1 MPGLF
6 AFWGRQRGAYTEPD
20 MELPAP
26 IQRIGQAIR
35 TQRVAREYGIEPLT
49 RMLEEYLPAQA
60 IADVRRA
67 YEFGAKLHQGQQRSS
82 GEPYIFHPMAVARV
96 LAEMRLDHTTLI
108 AAILH
113 DTIEDTPTSK
123 DEIGKAFGADVAQ
136 LVDGVSKFQKV
147 EGQTRA
153 EVQAESFRKLLLAM
167 TQDLRVILI
176 KLADRLH
183 NMRTLEHM
191 DPARRR
197 RTSRETLEIY
207 APIAQRLGIH
217 TIRTEMED
225 LAFLNLYPRRYAVFE
240 QAVKAQIGDVKSV
253 IKEIEERTSKAL
265 REEGIG
271 ASVVGRQKNLYSLY
285 QKMRRRRLRLPD
297 VMDLLGFRVI
307 VSKLDDCYRALGV
320 IHHLWK
326 PVSELFN
333 DYIANPKVNGYQ
345 SLHTTCVGPKG
356 RKIEVQI
363 RTRDMHHIAESGIAA
378 HWQYKLG
385 DKGGEHT
392 APQLRAREWLGQLF
406 EMQGGAAALDFV
418 ESVKVDLFPDEVY
431 VFTPKGEIRRLSRG
445 ATPVDFAYALHT
457 EIGDRCVAARVDQQ
471 LEPLNT
477 PLKNGQTVEI
487 ITANHAR
494 PNAAWLN
501 FVKTAKARHRI
512 RNYLKNQREDEAIRL
527 GRRLLEKSMRELKV
541 PLSALKGEIAAAVLK
556 VYGLSELEPL
566 YLSIGLGQRLA
577 PLVARQFMPAGVT
590 LVASSG
596 GPDDQPLAVEGTE
609 GLVVD
614 YAKCCRPVPGDDI
627 RGHVSVGRGI
637 VIHRVECPVAQPR
650 KGTQQEWIPL
660 IWADNIEGD
669 FLAELRVKGENRR
682 GVLASIAAEISGA
695 ESSIENVSMAEKVDT
710 RASDMRFLITVK
722 NRVHLARIMRR
733 LRGLPVVARVMRT

>member
-1 MPGLF
+1 
-6 AFWGRQRGAYTEPD
+6 
-20 MELPAP
+20 MELPV

-35 TQRVAREYGIEPLT
+35 TQRVAREYGIEPLV
-49 RMLEEYLPAQA
+49 RLLEGYLPAEQ
-60 IADVRRA
+60 IADVKRA
-67 YEFGAKLHQGQQRSS
+67 HEFGSKLHQGQHRTS
-82 GEPYIFHPMAVARV
+82 GEPYIFHPLAVARI

-113 DTIEDTPTSK
+113 DIIEDTAVSK
-123 DEIGKAFGADVAQ
+123 DDLAKQFGKDVAE

-147 EGQTRA
+147 EGLTRA

-191 DPARRR
+191 EPAKRR

-207 APIAQRLGIH
+207 APIAHRLGIH
-217 TIRTEMED
+217 FMRTELED
-225 LAFLNLYPRRYAVFE
+225 LAFANLYPRRYEVFTR
-240 QAVKAQIGDVKSV
+240 AVKDQLGDTKAL
-253 IKEIEERTSKAL
+253 IKEIEGELSKAL
-265 REEGIG
+265 REENIG
-271 ASVVGRQKNLYSLY
+271 AAVVGRQKNLYSIY
-285 QKMRRRRLRLPD
+285 QKMRRRRLKFPD
-297 VMDLLGFRVI
+297 VLDLLGFRVI
-307 VSKLDDCYRALGV
+307 VSKVDECYRALGV
-320 IHHLWK
+320 VHHVYK
-326 PVSELFN
+326 PVSEQFN
-333 DYIANPKVNGYQ
+333 DYIANPKINGYQ

-356 RKIEVQI
+356 RKIEIQI
-363 RTRDMHHIAESGIAA
+363 RTRDMHHIADSGVAA
-378 HWQYKLG
+378 HWQYKI
-385 DKGGEHT
+385 GGRDGQQS
-392 APQLRAREWLGQLF
+392 APQVRAREWLSHLF

-418 ESVKVDLFPDEVY
+418 ENVKVDLFPDEVY
-431 VFTPKGEIRRLSRG
+431 VFTPRGHIRRLPRG
-445 ATPVDFAYALHT
+445 ATPVDLAYSVHT
-457 EIGDRCVAARVDQQ
+457 ELGDRCVAVRIDQQ

-501 FVKTAKARHRI
+501 FVKTAKARHCI

-527 GRRLLEKSMRELKV
+527 GRRLLEKSMRELNI
-541 PLSALKGEIAAAVLK
+541 PLARLKSDAVLPVLK
-556 VYGLSELEPL
+556 VYALEDVEDL

-577 PLVARQFMPAGVT
+577 PLVARHFVPAGEGAPHQVT
-590 LVASSG
+590 ATETL
-596 GPDDQPLAVEGTE
+596 PLAVEGTE

-637 VIHRVECPVAQPR
+637 VIHRVECHHAQPR
-650 KGTQQEWIPL
+650 KGTQQDWIPL
-660 IWADNIEGD
+660 IWAEIVEGD
-669 FLAELRVKGENRR
+669 FQAELRVKGINKR

-695 ESSIENVSMAEKVDT
+695 ESSIENVQIAEKVDT
-710 RASDMRFLITVK
+710 QSSDMRFVITVR
-722 NRVHLARIMRR
+722 NRTHLARVMRR
-733 LRGLPVVARVMRT
+733 IRNLPVVAKVMRV